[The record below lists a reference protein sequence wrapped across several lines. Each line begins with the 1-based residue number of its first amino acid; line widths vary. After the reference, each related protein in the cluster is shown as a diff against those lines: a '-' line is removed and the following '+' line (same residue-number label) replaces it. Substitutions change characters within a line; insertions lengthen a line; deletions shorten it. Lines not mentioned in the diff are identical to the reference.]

1 MSDDLSNHNRNN
13 TANHLPH
20 FHQLCFT
27 IFKLAHFQIFKLK
40 KHIPNI
46 VTLMNMACGCA
57 GIAMVFGGMAE
68 WAPFMIFAGAIFD
81 FFDGF
86 VARAFK
92 ADSELGKQ
100 LDSMSDLV
108 TFGVLPAT
116 LLLVLLNFSGETS
129 IIPGWHL
136 PIVTGFSLAWH
147 QTLPLFIVTLGA
159 GYRLA
164 KFNID
169 TRQTTSFLGLPSPAN
184 GIFFA
189 ALFLGVSFG
198 NFPERLIPIIL
209 SPITLYSLAIVFA
222 LLMVSEIP
230 MFAMKVKGYG
240 WKGNEFRYALL
251 ILSLPLIVF
260 FQFAGLSLC
269 IILYILLSIIQ
280 NLVKR

>member
-1 MSDDLSNHNRNN
+1 
-13 TANHLPH
+13 
-20 FHQLCFT
+20 
-27 IFKLAHFQIFKLK
+27 
-40 KHIPNI
+40 
-46 VTLMNMACGCA
+46 MACGCA
-57 GIAMVFGGMAE
+57 GIAMVFSGMAE
-68 WAPFMIFAGAIFD
+68 WAPYMIFLGALFD

-86 VARAFK
+86 VARALK
-92 ADSELGKQ
+92 VDSEMGKQ

-108 TFGVLPAT
+108 TFGVLPSM
-116 LLLVLLNFSGETS
+116 LLLVLLNFTGATS
-129 IIPGWHL
+129 VVPGWHT
-136 PIVTGFSLAWH
+136 PIITGFHLSWY

-189 ALFLGVSFG
+189 SLFLGLAMDSF
-198 NFPERLIPIIL
+198 PLWLSQIIL
-209 SPITLYSLAIVFA
+209 NPITLYSLAIIFA

>member
-1 MSDDLSNHNRNN
+1 
-13 TANHLPH
+13 
-20 FHQLCFT
+20 
-27 IFKLAHFQIFKLK
+27 
-40 KHIPNI
+40 
-46 VTLMNMACGCA
+46 MACGCA
-57 GIAMVFGGMAE
+57 GIAMLFSGQQE
-68 WAPFMIFAGAIFD
+68 WAPYMIFLGAIFD

-108 TFGVLPAT
+108 TFGVLPS
-116 LLLVLLNFSGETS
+116 LLLWMLFGQSAFDPAIFPDEWNTSDIFSQTWYG
-129 IIPGWHL
+129 
-136 PIVTGFSLAWH
+136 
-147 QTLPLFIVTLGA
+147 TLPVFAVTLGA

-164 KFNID
+164 KFNVD

-189 ALFLGVSFG
+189 SLFLALINNSFAKSIEPYIA
-198 NFPERLIPIIL
+198 NPLTIIIL
-209 SPITLYSLAIVFA
+209 AIIFA

-251 ILSLPLIVF
+251 ILSLPLIIF

>member
-1 MSDDLSNHNRNN
+1 
-13 TANHLPH
+13 
-20 FHQLCFT
+20 
-27 IFKLAHFQIFKLK
+27 
-40 KHIPNI
+40 
-46 VTLMNMACGCA
+46 MNMACGCA
-57 GIAMVFGGMAE
+57 GIAMVLSGETSIGAM
-68 WAPFMIFAGAIFD
+68 MIFLGAIFD

-108 TFGVLPAT
+108 TFGVLPS
-116 LLLVLLNFSGETS
+116 LLLVALLVGAPDWRKPFVLNFASLDWTQMLPLS
-129 IIPGWHL
+129 II
-136 PIVTGFSLAWH
+136 V
-147 QTLPLFIVTLGA
+147 LGA

-189 ALFLGVSFG
+189 ALFLGISMG
-198 NFPERLIPIIL
+198 NFPEWLMPIL
-209 SPITLYSLAIVFA
+209 LNHITLYTLAFIFA

-251 ILSLPLIVF
+251 ILSLPLIIF

>member
-1 MSDDLSNHNRNN
+1 
-13 TANHLPH
+13 
-20 FHQLCFT
+20 
-27 IFKLAHFQIFKLK
+27 
-40 KHIPNI
+40 
-46 VTLMNMACGCA
+46 
-57 GIAMVFGGMAE
+57 MVYL
-68 WAPFMIFAGAIFD
+68 GAIFD

-108 TFGVLPAT
+108 TFGVLPSV
-116 LLLVLLNFSGETS
+116 LLVYLLGVVDFVERDYLPFTLADGS
-129 IIPGWHL
+129 IPMATISWYLIL
-136 PIVTGFSLAWH
+136 PFFV
-147 QTLPLFIVTLGA
+147 VVLGA

-169 TRQTTSFLGLPSPAN
+169 TRQSTSFLGLPSPAN

-189 ALFLGVSFG
+189 SLFLGLSTYG
-198 NFPERLIPIIL
+198 FPLWLNHLIL
-209 SPITLYSLAIVFA
+209 TPITLYALAIIFA

>member
-1 MSDDLSNHNRNN
+1 
-13 TANHLPH
+13 
-20 FHQLCFT
+20 
-27 IFKLAHFQIFKLK
+27 
-40 KHIPNI
+40 
-46 VTLMNMACGCA
+46 MNMACGCA
-57 GIAMVFGGMAE
+57 GIAMVLGGQPE
-68 WAPFMIFAGAIFD
+68 WAPYMIFAGAIFD

-100 LDSMSDLV
+100 LDSMSDII
-108 TFGVLPAT
+108 TFGVLPAF
-116 LLLVLLNFSGETS
+116 LLAYHMDISTSAAGDWQQYLPFFLL
-129 IIPGWHL
+129 
-136 PIVTGFSLAWH
+136 
-147 QTLPLFIVTLGA
+147 TLGA

-189 ALFLGVSFG
+189 SLIIGISNG
-198 NFPERLIPIIL
+198 QFPEMIIVL
-209 SPITLYSLAIVFA
+209 LTNIYVLYTLAVIFA

-251 ILSLPLIVF
+251 ILSLPLIIF

>member
-1 MSDDLSNHNRNN
+1 MKR
-13 TANHLPH
+13 
-20 FHQLCFT
+20 
-27 IFKLAHFQIFKLK
+27 
-40 KHIPNI
+40 HIPNI

-57 GIAMVFGGMAE
+57 GIAMVFGGKPE
-68 WAPFMIFAGAIFD
+68 WAPFMVFLGAIFD

-86 VARAFK
+86 VARALK

-108 TFGVLPAT
+108 TFGVLPSI
-116 LLLVLLNFSGETS
+116 LLVS
-129 IIPGWHL
+129 IPHYYIAENY
-136 PIVTGFSLAWH
+136 SLA
-147 QTLPLFIVTLGA
+147 LPERSSPNAPFFTEWYEMAPFFVLALGA

-169 TRQTTSFLGLPSPAN
+169 TRQTSSFLGLPSPAN

-189 ALFLGVSFG
+189 ALFLGIYHE
-198 NFPERLIPIIL
+198 NFPSAINSLLAFNPILLIAIA
-209 SPITLYSLAIVFA
+209 ITFA

-240 WKGNEFRYALL
+240 WKGNEFRYILL

-269 IILYILLSIIQ
+269 ILLYILLSIIQ

>member
-1 MSDDLSNHNRNN
+1 
-13 TANHLPH
+13 
-20 FHQLCFT
+20 
-27 IFKLAHFQIFKLK
+27 
-40 KHIPNI
+40 
-46 VTLMNMACGCA
+46 MNMACGCA
-57 GIAMVFGGMAE
+57 GIAFLFQGRMEIAAYMVFL
-68 WAPFMIFAGAIFD
+68 GALFD

-86 VARAFK
+86 VARALK
-92 ADSELGKQ
+92 VDSEMGKQ

-108 TFGVLPAT
+108 TFGVLPSM
-116 LLLVLLNFSGETS
+116 LLASLCSTDFGLNGSWYRF
-129 IIPGWHL
+129 L
-136 PIVTGFSLAWH
+136 PFFA
-147 QTLPLFIVTLGA
+147 VTLGA

-169 TRQTTSFLGLPSPAN
+169 TRQTVSFLGLPSPAN

-189 ALFLGVSFG
+189 SLLLGVVSDSF
-198 NFPERLIPIIL
+198 PDPINSML
-209 SPITLYSLAIVFA
+209 RNANVAYALAIIFA

>member
-1 MSDDLSNHNRNN
+1 M
-13 TANHLPH
+13 A
-20 FHQLCFT
+20 
-27 IFKLAHFQIFKLK
+27 LK
-40 KHIPNI
+40 S
-46 VTLMNMACGCA
+46 
-57 GIAMVFGGMAE
+57 
-68 WAPFMIFAGAIFD
+68 
-81 FFDGF
+81 
-86 VARAFK
+86 
-92 ADSELGKQ
+92 DSELGKQ

-108 TFGVLPAT
+108 TFGVLPSM
-116 LLLVLLNFSGETS
+116 LLAASLNYVHIQDPVTGNVSGLNLLKSLPGFSVDGETRFFVFTE
-129 IIPGWHL
+129 WFKLL
-136 PIVTGFSLAWH
+136 PI
-147 QTLPLFIVTLGA
+147 FILTLGA

-189 ALFLGVSFG
+189 ALFLGISMG
-198 NFPERLIPIIL
+198 NFPEWLTPVIL
-209 SPITLYSLAIVFA
+209 NPITLYALAVTFA

-251 ILSLPLIVF
+251 ILSMPLIVF
-260 FQFAGLSLC
+260 FQFAGLSLS

>member
-1 MSDDLSNHNRNN
+1 MKR
-13 TANHLPH
+13 
-20 FHQLCFT
+20 
-27 IFKLAHFQIFKLK
+27 
-40 KHIPNI
+40 HIPNI

-57 GIAMVFGGMAE
+57 GIALIFSGFPVYGAMMVYL
-68 WAPFMIFAGAIFD
+68 GAIFD

-108 TFGVLPAT
+108 TFGVLPSV
-116 LLLVLLNFSGETS
+116 LLVYLLGVVDFVERDYLPFTLADGS
-129 IIPGWHL
+129 IPMAKISWYLIL
-136 PIVTGFSLAWH
+136 PFFV
-147 QTLPLFIVTLGA
+147 VVLGA

-189 ALFLGVSFG
+189 ALFLGISLG
-198 NFPERLIPIIL
+198 NFPEWLTPIL
-209 SPITLYSLAIVFA
+209 LNPITLYALAIIFA

-260 FQFAGLSLC
+260 FQFAGLSLS

>member
-1 MSDDLSNHNRNN
+1 
-13 TANHLPH
+13 
-20 FHQLCFT
+20 
-27 IFKLAHFQIFKLK
+27 
-40 KHIPNI
+40 
-46 VTLMNMACGCA
+46 MNMACGCA
-57 GIAMVFGGMAE
+57 GIALIFSGFPVYGAMMVYL
-68 WAPFMIFAGAIFD
+68 GAIFD

-108 TFGVLPAT
+108 TFGVLPSV
-116 LLLVLLNFSGETS
+116 LLVYLLGVVDFVERDYLPFTLADGS
-129 IIPGWHL
+129 IPMAKISWYLIL
-136 PIVTGFSLAWH
+136 PFFV
-147 QTLPLFIVTLGA
+147 VVLGA

-189 ALFLGVSFG
+189 ALFLGISLG
-198 NFPERLIPIIL
+198 NFPEWLTPIL
-209 SPITLYSLAIVFA
+209 LNPITLYALAIIFA

-260 FQFAGLSLC
+260 FQFAGLSLS

>member
-1 MSDDLSNHNRNN
+1 
-13 TANHLPH
+13 
-20 FHQLCFT
+20 
-27 IFKLAHFQIFKLK
+27 
-40 KHIPNI
+40 
-46 VTLMNMACGCA
+46 MACGCV
-57 GIAMVFGGMAE
+57 GIAMILGGE
-68 WAPFMIFAGAIFD
+68 ESRLLAPFMIFLGAIFD

-86 VARAFK
+86 VARALK
-92 ADSELGKQ
+92 SDSELGKQ

-108 TFGVLPAT
+108 TFGVLPG
-116 LLLVLLNFSGETS
+116 LLLVTLLFDIYYDTMPLLREK
-129 IIPGWHL
+129 I
-136 PIVTGFSLAWH
+136 A
-147 QTLPLFIVTLGA
+147 LFIVTLGA

-189 ALFLGVSFG
+189 SLYLGILQEQFPDGLLELLRNWNVLFALA
-198 NFPERLIPIIL
+198 
-209 SPITLYSLAIVFA
+209 AIFA

-230 MFAMKVKGYG
+230 MFAMKVKSYG

>member
-1 MSDDLSNHNRNN
+1 
-13 TANHLPH
+13 
-20 FHQLCFT
+20 
-27 IFKLAHFQIFKLK
+27 
-40 KHIPNI
+40 
-46 VTLMNMACGCA
+46 MACGCA
-57 GIAMVFGGMAE
+57 GIAMVLGGQHE
-68 WAPFMIFAGAIFD
+68 YAPFMIFLGAIFD

-86 VARAFK
+86 VARALK
-92 ADSELGKQ
+92 SDSELGKQ

-108 TFGVLPAT
+108 TFGVLPSF
-116 LLLVLLNFSGETS
+116 LLASLLNY
-129 IIPGWHL
+129 IHIPDA
-136 PIVTGFSLAWH
+136 VTGNLPGMSYIQSVPGLAVNGSTGFFVFKDWYKL
-147 QTLPLFIVTLGA
+147 LPMFVLTLGA

-184 GIFFA
+184 GIFFG
-189 ALFLGVSFG
+189 ALFIGISNQSF
-198 NFPERLIPIIL
+198 PSWLSELILTP
-209 SPITLYSLAIVFA
+209 TALYALAAIFA

-230 MFAMKVKGYG
+230 MFAMKVKSYG

>member
-1 MSDDLSNHNRNN
+1 M
-13 TANHLPH
+13 
-20 FHQLCFT
+20 
-27 IFKLAHFQIFKLK
+27 
-40 KHIPNI
+40 
-46 VTLMNMACGCA
+46 
-57 GIAMVFGGMAE
+57 MVYL
-68 WAPFMIFAGAIFD
+68 GAIFD

-108 TFGVLPAT
+108 TFGVLPSV
-116 LLLVLLNFSGETS
+116 LLVYLLGVVDFVERDYLPFTLADGS
-129 IIPGWHL
+129 IPMAKISWYLIL
-136 PIVTGFSLAWH
+136 PFFV
-147 QTLPLFIVTLGA
+147 VVLGA

-189 ALFLGVSFG
+189 ALFLGISLG
-198 NFPERLIPIIL
+198 NFPEWLTPIL
-209 SPITLYSLAIVFA
+209 LNPITLYALAIIFA

-260 FQFAGLSLC
+260 FQFAGLSLS

>member
-1 MSDDLSNHNRNN
+1 
-13 TANHLPH
+13 
-20 FHQLCFT
+20 
-27 IFKLAHFQIFKLK
+27 
-40 KHIPNI
+40 
-46 VTLMNMACGCA
+46 MACGCA

-68 WAPFMIFAGAIFD
+68 WAPYMIFLGAIFD

-108 TFGVLPAT
+108 TFGVLPAI
-116 LLLVLLNFSGETS
+116 LLVYHITIGASMVWD
-129 IIPGWHL
+129 WHEYL
-136 PIVTGFSLAWH
+136 PFFLI
-147 QTLPLFIVTLGA
+147 TLGA

-189 ALFLGVSFG
+189 ALVIGINSG
-198 NFPERLIPIIL
+198 QFPESIIGIL
-209 SPITLYSLAIVFA
+209 SNVYVLYALAVIFA

>member
-1 MSDDLSNHNRNN
+1 
-13 TANHLPH
+13 
-20 FHQLCFT
+20 
-27 IFKLAHFQIFKLK
+27 
-40 KHIPNI
+40 
-46 VTLMNMACGCA
+46 MACGCA
-57 GIAMVFGGMAE
+57 GIAMVLGGQHE
-68 WAPFMIFAGAIFD
+68 WAPFMIFAGAMFD

-86 VARAFK
+86 VARALK
-92 ADSELGKQ
+92 SDSELGKQ

-108 TFGVLPAT
+108 TFGVLPA
-116 LLLVLLNFSGETS
+116 LLLVAMFNKDDFKMS
-129 IIPGWHL
+129 WFYYL
-136 PIVTGFSLAWH
+136 PFFTI
-147 QTLPLFIVTLGA
+147 TLGA

-169 TRQTTSFLGLPSPAN
+169 TRQTISFLGLPSPAN

-189 ALFLGVSFG
+189 SLFLGLEFG
-198 NFPERLIPIIL
+198 AFPEFWLTNL
-209 SPITLYSLAIVFA
+209 LYQPITLYSIAVIFA

-240 WKGNEFRYALL
+240 WKGNEFRYVLL

-260 FQFAGLSLC
+260 FQFAGLSLS

>member
-1 MSDDLSNHNRNN
+1 
-13 TANHLPH
+13 
-20 FHQLCFT
+20 
-27 IFKLAHFQIFKLK
+27 
-40 KHIPNI
+40 
-46 VTLMNMACGCA
+46 MNMACGCA
-57 GIAMVFGGMAE
+57 GIAMVMGGQPE
-68 WAPFMIFAGAIFD
+68 WAPFMVFLGAIFD

-100 LDSMSDLV
+100 LDSMSDIV
-108 TFGVLPAT
+108 TFGVLPSILIAVSLNYVQIPDPVT
-116 LLLVLLNFSGETS
+116 GNVSGFNLLQSIPGFSVDGETRFFVFTE
-129 IIPGWHL
+129 WYNML
-136 PIVTGFSLAWH
+136 PI
-147 QTLPLFIVTLGA
+147 FIITLGA

-189 ALFLGVSFG
+189 ALFLGISFG
-198 NFPERLIPIIL
+198 NFPEGLTPIIL
-209 SPITLYSLAIVFA
+209 NPITLYSLAIIFA

-251 ILSLPLIVF
+251 ILSLPLIIF
-260 FQFAGLSLC
+260 FQFAGLSLS